1 MKKEAATL
9 SVRVARHLLRRTRLL
24 KKPRQAQTPVAQR
37 VDNAA
42 VPETQAISA
51 PTAARPLAGS
61 RPRDDELAQL
71 LEEMSELRAR
81 VQRAETAAAWLR
93 ARLRAERVRRAPLPQ
108 FDATALAADL
118 VRELHGLHTPHPE
131 AIRRVVYRTLAA
143 HGLPVSQEAIE
154 GRGGPTRGAVLWPRE
169 QQEVLAAAVLART
182 PEVADP
188 AYIYR
193 VLALLAERGRL
204 TLPDLVHAA
213 GYSSAMARRRLRLAV
228 EALAALGA
236 LTIRD
241 GAYALNA
248 AWTPPTPPRE
258 TRGAQNGRNAN
269 RSTRRS

>member
-37 VDNAA
+37 LDSAA
-42 VPETQAISA
+42 ALEMQAIQA
-51 PTAARPLAGS
+51 PPAARPLADS
-61 RPRDDELAQL
+61 RRRDDERTRL
-71 LEEMSELRAR
+71 LDEVHELRAR

-93 ARLRAERVRRAPLPQ
+93 ARLRAERIRRAPLPQ
-108 FDATALAADL
+108 LDATALAADL
-118 VRELHGLHTPHPE
+118 VRELHGLHTLHPE

-169 QQEVLAAAVLART
+169 QQEMLAAAVLART
-182 PEVADP
+182 PEVAD
-188 AYIYR
+188 ATYVYR

-204 TLPDLVHAA
+204 MLPDLMYAA

-228 EALAALGA
+228 EALVALGA
-236 LTIRD
+236 LTTRD
-241 GAYALNA
+241 GAYTLNA